1 MFLLCVCV
9 LYYLQNIAC
18 LTELIL
24 LKHSESNHYL
34 NTDNYKKKNFWNQSD
49 IWLPEQSDFGK
60 HKAVYNSLITDN
72 KIKFIVLVSERHP
85 QNAL

>member
-1 MFLLCVCV
+1 MFALCV

-18 LTELIL
+18 LTELVL

-34 NTDNYKKKNFWNQSD
+34 NTDNNNKNFWNQSD
-49 IWLPEQSDFGK
+49 IWLPEQSDFSN